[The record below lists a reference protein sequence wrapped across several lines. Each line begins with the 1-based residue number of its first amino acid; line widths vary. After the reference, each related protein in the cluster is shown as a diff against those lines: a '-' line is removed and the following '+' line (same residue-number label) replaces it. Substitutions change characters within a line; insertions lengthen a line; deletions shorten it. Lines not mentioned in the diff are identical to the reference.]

1 MRALRLGGRIV
12 TDSNLHKIVVI
23 CGPTGVGKTGFAIA
37 LAGHFAAEIIGAD
50 SMQIYRFMDI
60 GTAKP
65 TESERSAVPHHLVDV
80 GDPDHPFDAA
90 AYAEQAGQAVQQVTA
105 RGNLPLVVGGTGLY
119 IKSLIYGLFNSR
131 PYDPALRRR
140 LQQEAEQK
148 GAGSLHHRL
157 VGRDPKAA
165 ARIHPNDTYRLVRA
179 LEVLELTGNSII
191 DHHRGHGFARPRYH
205 ALKIGLTLPREQLYA
220 RIDQRVD
227 AMIDAGFTAEVREL
241 LARGYGPELK
251 AMQSLGYRHL
261 TDFLQGRLDWAEALR
276 TLKRDHRRYAKR
288 QMTWFGAD
296 VSVHWLTPDALP
308 EAVERVRQ
316 FLNL

>member
-1 MRALRLGGRIV
+1 M
-12 TDSNLHKIVVI
+12 I

-37 LAGHFAAEIIGAD
+37 LAGHFDAEIIGAD
-50 SMQIYRFMDI
+50 SMQIYRLMDI

-65 TESERSAVPHHLVDV
+65 TESERNAVPHHLVDV
-80 GDPDHPFDAA
+80 VDPDQPFDAA
-90 AYAEQAGQAVQQVTA
+90 AYAEQAGQAVRQIT
-105 RGNLPLVVGGTGLY
+105 GGGKLPLVVGGTGLY

-131 PYDPALRRR
+131 PYDADLRRR

-148 GAGSLHHRL
+148 GAAALHHRL
-157 VGRDPKAA
+157 AERDSKAA

-191 DHHRGHGFARPRYH
+191 DHHRSHGFARPRYH

-227 AMIDAGFTAEVREL
+227 AMINAGFRAEVREL

-261 TDFLQGRLDWAEALR
+261 TDFIQGRLDWAETLR

-296 VSVHWLTPDALP
+296 ASVHWMAPDALP
-308 EAVERVRQ
+308 QAVERVRQ
-316 FLNL
+316 FLNE